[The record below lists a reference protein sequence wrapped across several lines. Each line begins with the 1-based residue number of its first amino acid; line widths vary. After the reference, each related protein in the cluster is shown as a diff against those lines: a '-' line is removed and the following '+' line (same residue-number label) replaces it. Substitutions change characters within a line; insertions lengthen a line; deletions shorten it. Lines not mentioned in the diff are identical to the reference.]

1 MDQTT
6 PITVTLSLGDWNY
19 IVSVLAQRSFAE
31 VGTLI
36 PAIQYQA
43 AQQVPAE
50 ALAPVQAPVAEAEE
64 KTAE

>member
-19 IVSVLAQRSFAE
+19 IVSVLAGRPYAE

-43 AQQVPAE
+43 SQQVPAE
-50 ALAPVQAPVAEAEE
+50 ALTPVEAPAEE
-64 KTAE
+64 KPVE

>member
-19 IVSVLAQRSFAE
+19 IVGTLANRPYAE
-31 VGTLI
+31 VGVLI

-43 AQQVPAE
+43 AQQVPAD
-50 ALAPVQAPVAEAEE
+50 ALAPVQAPAEE
-64 KTAE
+64 ATETAE

>member
-19 IVSVLAQRSFAE
+19 IVSVLAGRPYAE

-43 AQQVPAE
+43 SQQVPAE
-50 ALAPVQAPVAEAEE
+50 ALTPAEAPAEE
-64 KTAE
+64 KPVE